1 MAPLRVPTS
10 TVLNLQ
16 QPLSPSLFVRKR
28 GNGQLSTT
36 RRGEGAARRE
46 GARGA
51 RHGVAQAVPSVVV
64 VLVCGADAAGA
75 VRRHSLGEQAEETVL
90 LTPATVC

>member
-16 QPLSPSLFVRKR
+16 QLLSPSLFVRKR

-36 RRGEGAARRE
+36 RGEGAARRE

>member
-16 QPLSPSLFVRKR
+16 QLLSPSLFVRKR

-64 VLVCGADAAGA
+64 VLVF
-75 VRRHSLGEQAEETVL
+75 L
-90 LTPATVC
+90 LFVMLPGRLAIFTMVMF